1 MAVVFPAPPLLLAT
15 ATRIEPH
22 PRPGAPARSPA
33 PSTHRAPL
41 VHSGTGAGV
50 LTSTRTRVHTCTD
63 ERLGHLDALARAD
76 GTRPLGPAGAG
87 GCPERGRPPVA
98 CRPRQHYRPPR
109 RGRAA
114 YGRGTPTATPSSPCS
129 TPLSEDGAR

>member
-22 PRPGAPARSPA
+22 PRPGSHRRAHRRPSP
-33 PSTHRAPL
+33 HRVPV

-63 ERLGHLDALARAD
+63 ERLGHLDAMPRAD
-76 GTRPLGPAGAG
+76 APRPLGRARPTGEP
-87 GCPERGRPPVA
+87 PE
-98 CRPRQHYRPPR
+98 CER
-109 RGRAA
+109 RRSV
-114 YGRGTPTATPSSPCS
+114 PTATAPPAGGRA
-129 TPLSEDGAR
+129 GAERERGAVSQI

>member
-33 PSTHRAPL
+33 PSTHRAPR

-63 ERLGHLDALARAD
+63 ERLGHLDAMPRAD
-76 GTRPLGPAGAG
+76 APRPLGRARPTGEP
-87 GCPERGRPPVA
+87 PE
-98 CRPRQHYRPPR
+98 CER
-109 RGRAA
+109 RRSV
-114 YGRGTPTATPSSPCS
+114 PTATAPPAGVRA
-129 TPLSEDGAR
+129 GAERERG